1 VVLLICLIISSTFLC
16 EQLISL
22 LIQKR
27 IFPISGWTDTNNETS
42 KNTNVTSEINKVST
56 QKVWQFLEY
65 IVPINETSEQNWNG
79 YCNVE
84 FVFMLDQTN
93 VSFICGIKVI
103 LSVMNLYL
111 FLKCI
116 LSYLKFLSSL
126 RFDMRSV
133 CYLLCNNMHSYRSS
147 KWQRKCR

>member
-1 VVLLICLIISSTFLC
+1 MWTVVFTTDTKKDF
-16 EQLISL
+16 Q
-22 LIQKR
+22 
-27 IFPISGWTDTNNETS
+27 ISGWTDTNNETS
-42 KNTNVTSEINKVST
+42 KNTNVTSAINKVST

-65 IVPINETSEQNWNG
+65 IVPINESSEQKSNG
-79 YCNVE
+79 YCNLD
-84 FVFMLDQTN
+84 FVFTLDQTN

-111 FLKCI
+111 FLKYI

-133 CYLLCNNMHSYRSS
+133 CYLLCNNMHNYGSS
-147 KWQRKCR
+147 KWHRKCKQ